1 MKISIITKELHIYYR
16 EMSTTLSTLA
26 TFDDLR
32 RCIQVLTDGSA
43 EEELLKVLQLQEK
56 MQLECISRAQ
66 EALRIQRELDVSLQ
80 SMADLET
87 KLFHARR
94 LLEMESK
101 ARKEAENER
110 DQMEKKIVAV
120 ADLLQHENNLKNE
133 TRDKLAFLNTL
144 PRKRKS
150 LNRHLEE
157 KYGNDIN
164 STGSFLSDLSITQS
178 EDDFLDV
185 RPSRSWHRHRPSVT
199 NNQLPSN
206 SKKSR
211 LSNGQPSTPLGAPPT
226 GRRSIRRSNVGIQQ
240 YTQDANLGSERICAT
255 TKVTI
260 PQDGNGVIRAESTI
274 ETVPVI
280 VHQEDVPEDL
290 QCLGDGPSSTPRK
303 SPFRQATAPSRTPA
317 GMNMDSPMAQQHL
330 KSAGTLK
337 RPHNFASKT
346 FIRAELCI
354 QCQKK
359 IRFGSVGLRCRDC
372 PVRCHTDCRPLLTV
386 MCVPS
391 TGTPII
397 KGLMGYIVDYAPSV
411 APLIPAL
418 IVHCVN
424 EIESRGL
431 NEVGIYRVSGSE
443 REVKALKERFL
454 RGKSPPHLG
463 NIDVHV
469 LCGCIKDFLRSLR
482 EPLIPTNLWKDFC
495 NAVQN
500 PSEADIQNDLYKT
513 IDAMPQTN
521 RDTLAFLILHFQRIA
536 ECREVLMPLDNIA
549 RVFGPTIV
557 GYSSPDPDQHA
568 IFTEV
573 YTQYMVMLNLLKIP
587 FVYWSQYVA
596 LGEEKENNEN
606 SGSTLTRTP
615 SHNKETI
622 YSLYATPLKSTL
634 KKRKFYGTP
643 PCPKN

>member
-1 MKISIITKELHIYYR
+1 
-16 EMSTTLSTLA
+16 MSTVNLSILA

-32 RCIQVLTDGSA
+32 RCIQVLTEGTA
-43 EEELLKVLQLQEK
+43 EEELLKILQLQKK
-56 MQLECISRAQ
+56 MQLECLSRAQ
-66 EALRIQRELDVSLQ
+66 EAQRIQKELDASLQ

-101 ARKEAENER
+101 ARKEAEYDR
-110 DQMEKKIVAV
+110 DQMEKKLVAV

-133 TRDKLAFLNTL
+133 TRDKLGFLHTL

-150 LNRHLEE
+150 VNRNLEE
-157 KYGNDIN
+157 KYGNEIN

-178 EDDFLDV
+178 EDDFLDD
-185 RPSRSWHRHRPSVT
+185 RPSRTWHKNRHSAANNGAAFGNKRTRLCDDNANTPPVLQQPVRRST
-199 NNQLPSN
+199 RRSKSNNNQQHHLVDVVN
-206 SKKSR
+206 
-211 LSNGQPSTPLGAPPT
+211 
-226 GRRSIRRSNVGIQQ
+226 
-240 YTQDANLGSERICAT
+240 GSERICAT
-255 TKVTI
+255 TKVSI
-260 PQDGNGVIRAESTI
+260 PQDGSGAIRAESTI

-280 VHQEDVPEDL
+280 VHKEDSPVEEI
-290 QCLGDGPSSTPRK
+290 QSSTPCR
-303 SPFRQATAPSRTPA
+303 SPLKQHNFHGVVNSA
-317 GMNMDSPMAQQHL
+317 DSPMAQNI
-330 KSAGTLK
+330 KSTGTLK
-337 RPHNFASKT
+337 RSHNFVSKT
-346 FIRAELCI
+346 FIRGETCVH
-354 QCQKK
+354 CSRK

-372 PVRCHTDCRPLLTV
+372 PIRCHTDCRPSVTV
-386 MCVPS
+386 SCVPS
-391 TGTPII
+391 TGTPTI
-397 KGLMGYIVDYAPSV
+397 KGLMGHIADYAPSV
-411 APLIPAL
+411 APFVPAL

-424 EIESRGL
+424 EIEARGL
-431 NEVGIYRVSGSE
+431 TEVGIYRVSGSE

-454 RGKSPPHLG
+454 RGKSPPQLA
-463 NIDVHV
+463 NIEVHV

-500 PSEADIQNDLYKT
+500 PSEEDIQKDLYKA
-513 IDAMPQTN
+513 IDALPQPN

-573 YTQYMVMLNLLKIP
+573 YTQYTVMLQLLKIP
-587 FVYWSQYVA
+587 RVFWVQFVPQI
-596 LGEEKENNEN
+596 EDKENKHNTANIKE
-606 SGSTLTRTP
+606 TP
-615 SHNKETI
+615 SNNKESI

-634 KKRKFYGTP
+634 KKRRLYGSP
-643 PCPKN
+643 PYPKD

>member
-1 MKISIITKELHIYYR
+1 MTT
-16 EMSTTLSTLA
+16 TTLSTLA

-32 RCIQVLTDGSA
+32 RCVHVLIDGTA
-43 EEELLKVLQLQEK
+43 EEEFLKILQLQEK
-56 MQLECISRAQ
+56 MQLECIARAQ
-66 EALRIQRELDVSLQ
+66 EAQRIQKELDASLQ

-101 ARKEAENER
+101 ARKEAEYER

-133 TRDKLAFLNTL
+133 TKDKLAFLNTL

-150 LNRHLEE
+150 LNTHLEE

-178 EDDFLDV
+178 EDDFLDI
-185 RPSRSWHRHRPSVT
+185 RPARTLPRSKR
-199 NNQLPSN
+199 
-206 SKKSR
+206 SR
-211 LSNGQPSTPLGAPPT
+211 LSNSKSNAQMAAPS
-226 GRRSIRRSNVGIQQ
+226 GRRRSSRRSNVALQQ
-240 YTQDANLGSERICAT
+240 HTIDTELGAERICAT

-260 PQDGNGVIRAESTI
+260 PQDGNGAIRAESTI

-280 VHQEDVPEDL
+280 VHQADEPEDEE
-290 QCLGDGPSSTPRK
+290 CLSGGPCSTPRK
-303 SPFRQATAPSRTPA
+303 SPFKEATAPPMTPA
-317 GMNMDSPMAQQHL
+317 NNNIDSPMNHNL
-330 KSAGTLK
+330 RSAGTLK
-337 RPHNFASKT
+337 RLHNFVSKT
-346 FIRAELCI
+346 FIRAEMCT

-372 PVRCHTDCRPLLTV
+372 PVRCHTDCRPLLTI
-386 MCVPS
+386 MCMP
-391 TGTPII
+391 TAGTPVF
-397 KGLMGYIVDYAPSV
+397 KGLMGYISDYAPSM

-443 REVKALKERFL
+443 REIKALKDRFL
-454 RGKSPPHLG
+454 RGKTPPQLS
-463 NIDVHV
+463 NIDIHV

-482 EPLIPTNLWKDFC
+482 EPLIPTSLWKDFC

-500 PSEADIQNDLYKT
+500 PSEKDIQKDLYKAVE
-513 IDAMPQTN
+513 AMPQTN

-536 ECREVLMPLDNIA
+536 ECRDVLMPLDNIA

-587 FVYWSQYVA
+587 FEYWTQFVS
-596 LGEEKENNEN
+596 LGEAKENYQ

-615 SHNKETI
+615 SHNKDTVF
-622 YSLYATPLKSTL
+622 SLYATPMKSTL
-634 KKRKFYGTP
+634 KKRKFYD
-643 PCPKN
+643 

>member
-1 MKISIITKELHIYYR
+1 MTT
-16 EMSTTLSTLA
+16 TTLSTLA

-32 RCIQVLTDGSA
+32 RCVQVLIDGSA
-43 EEELLKVLQLQEK
+43 EEEFLKILQLQEK
-56 MQLECISRAQ
+56 MQLECLARAH
-66 EALRIQRELDVSLQ
+66 EAQRIQRELDASLQ

-101 ARKEAENER
+101 ARKEAEHER
-110 DQMEKKIVAV
+110 DLMEKKIVAV

-133 TRDKLAFLNTL
+133 TKDKLAFLNTL
-144 PRKRKS
+144 PRKRRSKS
-150 LNRHLEE
+150 LNTHLEE

-178 EDDFLDV
+178 EDDFLDI
-185 RPSRSWHRHRPSVT
+185 RPARTLPRSKR
-199 NNQLPSN
+199 
-206 SKKSR
+206 SR
-211 LSNGQPSTPLGAPPT
+211 LSNAASNTPMDNPRT
-226 GRRSIRRSNVGIQQ
+226 SRRSTRRSNAGIQKH
-240 YTQDANLGSERICAT
+240 TIDTDLGTERICAT

-260 PQDGNGVIRAESTI
+260 PQDGNGAIRAESTI

-280 VHQEDVPEDL
+280 VHQQDIPDDL
-290 QCLGDGPSSTPRK
+290 VCLGEGPCSTPRK
-303 SPFRQATAPSRTPA
+303 SPYKQATAPPMTPA
-317 GMNMDSPMAQQHL
+317 NANMDSPMNQHNL
-330 KSAGTLK
+330 RSAGTMK
-337 RPHNFASKT
+337 RQHNFVSKT
-346 FIRAELCI
+346 FIRAEMCT

-372 PVRCHTDCRPLLTV
+372 TVRCHTDCRPLLTI
-386 MCVPS
+386 MCMPS
-391 TGTPII
+391 TGTPVF
-397 KGLMGYIVDYAPSV
+397 KGLMGYITDYAPSV

-443 REVKALKERFL
+443 REIKALKDRFL
-454 RGKSPPHLG
+454 RGKSPPHLA
-463 NIDVHV
+463 NIDIHV

-482 EPLIPTNLWKDFC
+482 EPLIPTSLWKDFC

-500 PSEADIQNDLYKT
+500 PSEQDIQKDLYKAV
-513 IDAMPQTN
+513 DAMPQTN

-536 ECREVLMPLDNIA
+536 DCREVLMPLDNIA

-587 FVYWSQYVA
+587 FEYWSQFVS
-596 LGEEKENNEN
+596 LGEAKENYQ
-606 SGSTLTRTP
+606 SASTLTRTP
-615 SHNKETI
+615 SHNKEAVF
-622 YSLYATPLKSTL
+622 SLYATPMKSTL
-634 KKRKFYGTP
+634 KKRKFYD
-643 PCPKN
+643 

>member
-1 MKISIITKELHIYYR
+1 
-16 EMSTTLSTLA
+16 MSALNLSLLA

-43 EEELLKVLQLQEK
+43 EEELLKVLQLQKK

-66 EALRIQRELDVSLQ
+66 EAQRIQKELDASLQ

-101 ARKEAENER
+101 ARKEAEHDR
-110 DQMEKKIVAV
+110 DQLEKKLVAV

-133 TRDKLAFLNTL
+133 TRDKLGFLHTL

-150 LNRHLEE
+150 VNRNLED
-157 KYGNDIN
+157 KFGNEIN

-178 EDDFLDV
+178 EDDFLED
-185 RPSRSWHRHRPSVT
+185 RPSRSYHKNR
-199 NNQLPSN
+199 QSN
-206 SKKSR
+206 AVNGVAFGNKR
-211 LSNGQPSTPLGAPPT
+211 TLLSDENVNTPPAAQQPV
-226 GRRSIRRSNVGIQQ
+226 RRSTRRSKTGGQRNKHSIDLING
-240 YTQDANLGSERICAT
+240 TERICAT

-260 PQDGNGVIRAESTI
+260 PQDGQGAIRAESTI
-274 ETVPVI
+274 ETVPVE
-280 VHQEDVPEDL
+280 VHKENIEVQP
-290 QCLGDGPSSTPRK
+290 STPCR
-303 SPFRQATAPSRTPA
+303 SPLKTNHGINTIDI
-317 GMNMDSPMAQQHL
+317 NKDSPMAQNL
-330 KSAGTLK
+330 RSAGTLK
-337 RPHNFASKT
+337 RAHNFVSKT
-346 FIRAELCI
+346 FIRGETCVH
-354 QCQKK
+354 CQRK

-372 PVRCHTDCRPLLTV
+372 PIRCHTDCRPSVTV
-386 MCVPS
+386 TCVPS
-391 TGTPII
+391 TGTPTI
-397 KGLMGYIVDYAPSV
+397 KGLMGHIADYAPSV
-411 APLIPAL
+411 APMIPAL

-431 NEVGIYRVSGSE
+431 TEVGIYRVSGSE

-454 RGKSPPHLG
+454 RGKSPPHLA
-463 NIDVHV
+463 NIEIHV

-495 NAVQN
+495 NAAQN
-500 PSEADIQNDLYKT
+500 PSEDNIQKDLHKA
-513 IDAMPQTN
+513 INALPQPN
-521 RDTLAFLILHFQRIA
+521 RDTLAFLIMHFQRIA

-573 YTQYMVMLNLLKIP
+573 YTQYTVMLNLLKIP
-587 FVYWSQYVA
+587 NTFWSQYVIQ
-596 LGEEKENNEN
+596 GDNKENKHV
-606 SGSTLTRTP
+606 GSAI
-615 SHNKETI
+615 KETPNTNMKESI

-634 KKRKFYGTP
+634 KKRRLYGSP
-643 PCPKN
+643 PYQ

>member
-1 MKISIITKELHIYYR
+1 M
-16 EMSTTLSTLA
+16 TTTSLSTLA

-32 RCIQVLTDGSA
+32 RCVQVLIDGTA
-43 EEELLKVLQLQEK
+43 EEEFLKILQLQEK
-56 MQLECISRAQ
+56 MQLECIARAQ
-66 EALRIQRELDVSLQ
+66 EAQRIQRELDASLQ

-101 ARKEAENER
+101 ARKEAEHER
-110 DQMEKKIVAV
+110 DLMEKKIIAV

-133 TRDKLAFLNTL
+133 TKDKLAFLNTL

-150 LNRHLEE
+150 MNTHLEE

-178 EDDFLDV
+178 EDDFLDI
-185 RPSRSWHRHRPSVT
+185 RPSRTWQKQRPASAVIDK
-199 NNQLPSN
+199 NDPIQQK
-206 SKKSR
+206 SKRSR
-211 LSNGQPSTPLGAPPT
+211 LSKDTENTPAV
-226 GRRSIRRSNVGIQQ
+226 RRSLRRSNMGVKQHTI
-240 YTQDANLGSERICAT
+240 DRDLGTERICAT

-274 ETVPVI
+274 ESVPVI
-280 VHQEDVPEDL
+280 VHQEDVAEDL
-290 QCLGDGPSSTPRK
+290 ECLVEEPCSTPRK
-303 SPFRQATAPSRTPA
+303 SPFKQATAPPMTPA
-317 GMNMDSPMAQQHL
+317 NGNMDSPMGQQNI
-330 KSAGTLK
+330 KGTGTLR
-337 RPHNFASKT
+337 RPHNFVSKT
-346 FIRAELCI
+346 FIRAETCT

-372 PVRCHTDCRPLLTV
+372 TVRCHTDCRPLLTV
-386 MCVPS
+386 MCMPT
-391 TGTPII
+391 TGTPIF
-397 KGLMGYIVDYAPSV
+397 KGLMGYISDYAPSV

-443 REVKALKERFL
+443 REVKSLKDRFL
-454 RGKSPPHLG
+454 RGKSPPNLG
-463 NIDVHV
+463 NIDIHV

-482 EPLIPTNLWKDFC
+482 EPLIPTSLWKDFC

-500 PSEADIQNDLYKT
+500 PSEEDIKKDLYKAV
-513 IDAMPQTN
+513 DNMPQAN

-587 FVYWSQYVA
+587 FEYWSQFVS
-596 LGEEKENNEN
+596 LGEDKENNEG
-606 SGSTLTRTP
+606 GSTLTRTP
-615 SHNKETI
+615 SHNKDAVF
-622 YSLYATPLKSTL
+622 SLYATPLKSTL
-634 KKRKFYGTP
+634 KKRKFYD
-643 PCPKN
+643 